1 MRKTFYLLALSA
13 ALSTFAFAES
23 FTGKLLDA
31 ACYQTTNKAESC
43 DASGATTAFAVEVS
57 GKVLKLDDSGNQKAA
72 AAVKNRA
79 DRAAEPGK
87 PQSTAIMAKIEGK
100 EAGGT
105 ITTERIEIQ

>member
-23 FTGKLLDA
+23 FTGNLLDA
-31 ACYQTTNKAESC
+31 TCYQSTNKAESC
-43 DASGATTAFAVEVS
+43 AASGTTRAFALEVS
-57 GKVLKLDDSGNQKAA
+57 GKVLKLDESGNQKAA

-87 PQSTAIMAKIEGK
+87 PQSTKIMAKVEGT

-105 ITTERIEIQ
+105 ITTQAIDIQ